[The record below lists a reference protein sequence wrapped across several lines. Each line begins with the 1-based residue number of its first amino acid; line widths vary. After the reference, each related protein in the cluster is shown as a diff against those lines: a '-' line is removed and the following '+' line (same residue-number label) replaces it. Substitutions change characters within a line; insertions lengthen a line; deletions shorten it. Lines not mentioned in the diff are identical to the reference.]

1 MLRKPAFKFFA
12 ILFGFAV
19 LAGEAEAEKVRV
31 AMPDFSM
38 SLIAFIVAKEKRF
51 YQEEGLD
58 VELIKMSAPVAN
70 LALIAGNV
78 EFGAAG
84 AAAIPSVMRGAPLQ
98 FLFHTYQRPLYWL
111 YSLPDIQNL
120 QALKGKR
127 VGVSGIGSG
136 PDLLLRDI
144 LRRYGVDAGR
154 ELTIMALGAGTA
166 RFMAMKAGSVEA
178 AVLSPPSNFM
188 AEEAGYRELLSFVNE
203 DLVELQS
210 AVVVREG
217 MPQSNPAL
225 IEKFVRGTL
234 KGFFYSRDNRAG
246 TINILAKVQGGKPD
260 LAVKTY
266 DASRPAMTPD
276 GTVSPE
282 LQRQTLELAAKRLD
296 LKEVP
301 PLRKVFDYSTAQKV
315 RAQLTAQGWKPKD

>member
-1 MLRKPAFKFFA
+1 MKRKLPFKFFVVFSVA
-12 ILFGFAV
+12 L
-19 LAGEAEAEKVRV
+19 LAAEARAQKVRV
-31 AMPDFSM
+31 AVPDFSM

-51 YQEEGLD
+51 YQEEGLN

-84 AAAIPSVMRGAPLQ
+84 AAAIPSVLRGAPLQ
-98 FLFHTYQRPLYWL
+98 FLFHTYYRPLYWL
-111 YSLPDIQNL
+111 YALPDVPNL

-136 PDLLLRDI
+136 PDLLLREV
-144 LRRYGVDAGR
+144 LRKYGLDAGR
-154 ELTIMALGAGTA
+154 EVTVMALGAGTA

-188 AEEAGYRELLSFVNE
+188 AEEAGYRELVAFVNE

-217 MPQSNPAL
+217 TPQSNPAL
-225 IEKFVRGTL
+225 VEKFVRGTL

-246 TINILAKVQGGKPD
+246 TIQILARVQGGKPD

-276 GTVSPE
+276 GTVSQE
-282 LQRQTLELAAKRLD
+282 LQQQTLEQAAKRLD

-301 PLRKVFDYSTAQKV
+301 PLRKVFDYSVAQKV
-315 RAQLTAQGWKPKD
+315 RAQLTAQGWKPRD